1 MAFLS
6 FRRCQWHSFWSAG
19 VANKA
24 GATTGGEGIVAW
36 CFQKQGHAT
45 REWATFHVSKPAGK
59 GGVARRLPLDK
70 LVDEGM
76 VRSFISH
83 VTSSEMHLQIIVH
96 RPLLPEFVLVELG
109 REVIQSTNTVSSFPH
124 ALSDGPFS
132 CCGSGNFLSIFVYV
146 RSILWTK
153 ALHCKNWWLRR
164 DVRDMLFGRQKLCSQ
179 PPLKWC
185 ICRKDIDVGILWK
198 GNTDLIWFDLVV
210 EVVSIFLWEIVVMVA
225 KQQLWFTSQ
234 THSRVDAREWSRAC
248 GWILTSHYLPFFL
261 HGSSYLLAKNLVATV
276 LPNFTF

>member
-24 GATTGGEGIVAW
+24 GATTGGAGIVAW

-45 REWATFHVSKPAGK
+45 REWATFHVWKPAGK

-109 REVIQSTNTVSSFPH
+109 REVIQSTNTVSSSRMLCQMAPLVVAVQAIFYQ
-124 ALSDGPFS
+124 
-132 CCGSGNFLSIFVYV
+132 FLFMFVQF
-146 RSILWTK
+146 
-153 ALHCKNWWLRR
+153 CELRR
-164 DVRDMLFGRQKLCSQ
+164 FIARTGGWGEM
-179 PPLKWC
+179 
-185 ICRKDIDVGILWK
+185 
-198 GNTDLIWFDLVV
+198 
-210 EVVSIFLWEIVVMVA
+210 WEICCLGGRSFA
-225 KQQLWFTSQ
+225 
-234 THSRVDAREWSRAC
+234 HSPHWSGVFAERTLMWA
-248 GWILTSHYLPFFL
+248 Y
-261 HGSSYLLAKNLVATV
+261 YEKAT
-276 LPNFTF
+276 PI